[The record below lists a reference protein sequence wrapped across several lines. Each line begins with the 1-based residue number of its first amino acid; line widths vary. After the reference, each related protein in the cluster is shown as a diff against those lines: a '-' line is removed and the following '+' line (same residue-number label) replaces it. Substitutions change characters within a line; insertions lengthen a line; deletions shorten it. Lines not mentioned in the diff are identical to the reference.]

1 MIWTRKERFSLLLGL
16 TFLQLELLR
25 LSWSSTGVGVQVGR
39 LKYSASAS
47 KCRSWLLSATVN
59 RCTVVGLSGK

>member
-1 MIWTRKERFSLLLGL
+1 MIWTRKECFSLLLGL

-25 LSWSSTGVGVQVGR
+25 LSWSSAEVGVQVGR

-47 KCRSWLLSATVN
+47 KCRSWLPGATVN